1 MCLKQMN
8 AMTLRPLPAFPY
20 EYAMWEYGRIIPK
33 TANIALGE
41 SLHNYTKINPDFYK
55 KFLLFRL
62 HKTIQKCYN
71 RQNIGRGRKPK
82 RKPRRKNSGG

>member
-33 TANIALGE
+33 TAK
-41 SLHNYTKINPDFYK
+41 KISFISSSQNNPK
-55 KFLLFRL
+55 ML
-62 HKTIQKCYN
+62 
-71 RQNIGRGRKPK
+71 
-82 RKPRRKNSGG
+82 